1 MPVRE
6 SYQKGRYLLLR
17 FVVFQY
23 VLDFARE
30 PVETKALPQQL
41 DRAFS
46 EEVRTPTFN
55 AVMICSG
62 AIVFFDSSSQTSFA
76 SEAIKWMN
84 SANEG
89 VRLRAVDSR
98 VKIVFTYT
106 TFDD

>member
-1 MPVRE
+1 
-6 SYQKGRYLLLR
+6 
-17 FVVFQY
+17 VVFQY

-30 PVETKALPQQL
+30 VVETKTLPHQL
-41 DRAFS
+41 DRAS
-46 EEVRTPTFN
+46 SKEGRKPTFN

-84 SANEG
+84 SGNEG

-98 VKIVFTYT
+98 V
-106 TFDD
+106 